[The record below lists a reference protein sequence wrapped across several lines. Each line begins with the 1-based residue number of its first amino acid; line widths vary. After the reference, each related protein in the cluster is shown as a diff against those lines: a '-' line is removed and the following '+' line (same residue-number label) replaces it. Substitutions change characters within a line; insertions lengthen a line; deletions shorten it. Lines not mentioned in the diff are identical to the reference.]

1 MSIAFYAVQS
11 QVSWR
16 SNIRPNSSSLLISR
30 PRGRWVDYPHRVVGR
45 RQRGDRIRIVC
56 CDCSQPVLADIV
68 AKVPEQMLWNC
79 NLKQSNRGEYSF
91 ESTLRACAQ
100 Y

>member
-1 MSIAFYAVQS
+1 LRGFAPIGANNPTSIRLRADEMIES
-11 QVSWR
+11 DECR
-16 SNIRPNSSSLLISR
+16 LM
-30 PRGRWVDYPHRVVGR
+30 
-45 RQRGDRIRIVC
+45 
-56 CDCSQPVLADIV
+56 ADIV

-91 ESTLRACAQ
+91 ESTLRACAR